1 MTDPSVPS
9 HSTVHPVEARI
20 CRWLLEVQD
29 RSGSDKVPL
38 TQSALAQMLGVR
50 RLGRDDGSVTSMNF
64 EESPTLTAA
73 LASYELLL
81 IWARSSATEPN
92 FIVPSG
98 SLASIDP
105 SV

>member
-73 LASYELLL
+73 LAPYELLL